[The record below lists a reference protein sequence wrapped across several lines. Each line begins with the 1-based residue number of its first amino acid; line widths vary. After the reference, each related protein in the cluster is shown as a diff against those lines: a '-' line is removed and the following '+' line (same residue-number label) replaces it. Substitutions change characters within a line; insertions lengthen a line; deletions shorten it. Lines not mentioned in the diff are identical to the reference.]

1 MSSPSFRR
9 HDSEGPVARP
19 SSIPEPSYA
28 ERARTLVHRE
38 HIGSLSTLSRKQ
50 PGWPFGSVMPYAVDS
65 QGQPIFLIS
74 TMAVH
79 TQNLLQDPRASL
91 LITQS
96 PPWTGGIEGRRE
108 GDPLGMARVTLM
120 GRVSRVPKEELPWVR
135 ERYLAGYENARYWV
149 DFDDFAFYW
158 MDIVDVYFVGG
169 FGMMGWITAE
179 EYYRAEPDPLA
190 DVAAG
195 ILQHMNT
202 DHADSLI
209 LLAKVFGNIAAEEAV
224 MTSVDRLGFQL
235 RLKTGEQ
242 VYGTRIPFIREVR
255 TPQEARTVLVEMVRQ
270 ARETVSR

>member
-1 MSSPSFRR
+1 MSGPSFRR
-9 HDSEGPVARP
+9 HDSEGPVAP
-19 SSIPEPSYA
+19 TSSIPEPSYA
-28 ERARTLVHRE
+28 ERARTLVHRGRV
-38 HIGSLSTLSRKQ
+38 GSLSTLSRKR
-50 PGWPFGSVMPYAVDS
+50 PGWPFGSVMPYAGDE
-65 QGQPIFLIS
+65 QGRPIFLIS

-91 LITQS
+91 LITQ
-96 PPWTGGIEGRRE
+96 PDGE

-120 GRVSRVPKEELPWVR
+120 GRVSRVPEEELAGVR

-149 DFDDFAFYW
+149 DFDDFAFYR

-179 EYYRAEPDPLA
+179 EYYRVEPDPLA
-190 DVAAG
+190 DIATG

-209 LLAKVFGNIAAEEAV
+209 LLAKVFGNVEAEEAV
-224 MTSVDRLGFQL
+224 MTSVDRLGFQV
-235 RLKTGEQ
+235 RLKTGER
-242 VYGTRIPFIREVR
+242 VYGTRIPFLREVR

-270 ARETVSR
+270 ARETIRR